1 MAHVAYRYI
10 LRSRAGV
17 DYTHPNGRLMAW
29 PSYASALRGRAML
42 DCTAH
47 IIQQEQSYEQAERTG
62 TSYRE
67 TISRVSAV
75 S

>member
-17 DYTHPNGRLMAW
+17 DYTHPNGRLMVW
-29 PSYASALRGRAML
+29 PSYTSALRGRAIL

-47 IIQQEQSYEQAERTG
+47 IIQQEKRHAEA
-62 TSYRE
+62 E
-67 TISRVSAV
+67 DTIPMAAQNDPRAA
-75 S
+75 